1 MNIIYVLLPIPTSSG
16 SYAYQNDTPLAI
28 GSFVKV
34 PLGPRTEIGIVWEKT
49 DNKTIAIDKIK
60 YITEKLDTPP
70 LNNDLIKIVKFI
82 SGYNLTCLGLVLK
95 MILPNNK
102 ILLNQQMDE
111 EYSIN
116 DLNNQK
122 ITSARK
128 AVIDKLKQHKSLTQ
142 SEIKKYAST
151 SVIKG
156 MLDKKTINKKL
167 IKKIFKPNPINP
179 NNIKIQLNDSQSQ
192 ALEKIKCKL
201 GKYSPML
208 LDGITGSGKTEVYFE
223 LIADIIK
230 NDAKKQIL
238 VLLPEIALSSQWS
251 ERFEKRFG
259 VKPCLWHSEITQ
271 HTKQQIY
278 NGLINNTINVV
289 VGARSA
295 LFLPFNNLALIVIDE
310 EHDNSYKQEETVYYN
325 ARDIAIYRASINK
338 CSIILASAT
347 PSLESWANVNDKK
360 YTRISLTNRYGNATL
375 PDIQTIDITKEKLE
389 PQKFIS
395 ETLHQHIDETLNCN
409 QQVLLFLN
417 RKGYAPL
424 TLCNK
429 CGFRHQCNN
438 CRSWLVEHKRTQSL
452 DCHHCGYS
460 IKQDNTCPECGESEM
475 KTCGSGVERIFEE
488 IINRYPDAK
497 VFTATSQNLNTTKL
511 SQQFVNDM
519 NNNKIDI
526 VIGTQ
531 VIAKGYDFKS
541 LNLVGIIDG
550 DMALG
555 GDDLRAGERT
565 FQTIH
570 QVSGRVGRG
579 ESKGKAFI
587 QTANPNHEVIQALVQ
602 DNRDDFLNTELRYRN
617 LYKQP
622 PINRLIG
629 IIISDFDMQKAQN
642 TAKQIVINA
651 PNIKGMKILGPTEP
665 QMAFLRG
672 KHRRRILINV
682 EKNINFSPIIK
693 QWLGTV
699 NKSYSTRITIDVDPY
714 SFG

>member
-16 SYAYQNDTPLAI
+16 SYAYQNDAPLEI

-34 PLGPRTEIGIVWEKT
+34 PLGNRTEVGIVWEKT
-49 DNKTIAIDKIK
+49 DDKTIAKDKIK
-60 YITEKLDTPP
+60 SVIEKIDIPP
-70 LNNDLIKIVKFI
+70 LNNDLIKAIKFI
-82 SGYNLTCLGLVLK
+82 SGYNLTYLGLVLK
-95 MILPNNK
+95 MILPNKK
-102 ILLNQQMDE
+102 ILLTQQTEE
-111 EYSIN
+111 EYSLN

-128 AVIDKLKQHKSLTQ
+128 IVIDKLKQHKSLTQ

-156 MLDKKTINKKL
+156 MVEKKIINKKL
-167 IKKIFKPNPINP
+167 IKKTFKPIPINP
-179 NNIKIQLNDSQSQ
+179 DNLKVQLNDNQSQ
-192 ALEKIKCKL
+192 ALEKIKSNL
-201 GKYSPML
+201 GTYAPIL
-208 LDGITGSGKTEVYFE
+208 LDGVTGSGKTEVYFE

-230 NDAKKQIL
+230 NDSTKQIL

-271 HTKQQIY
+271 HKKQKIY

-295 LFLPFNNLALIVIDE
+295 LFLPFNNLSLIVADE

-338 CSIILASAT
+338 CPIILASAT
-347 PSLESWANVNDKK
+347 PSLESWANVNDKR
-360 YTRISLTNRYGNATL
+360 YTRISLANRYGNSTL
-375 PDIQTIDITKEKLE
+375 PEIQTIDITKEKIE
-389 PQKFIS
+389 AQKFIS
-395 ETLHQHIDETLNCN
+395 ETLHQHIDEALNHN

-438 CRSWLVEHKRTQSL
+438 CRSWLVEHKRTKSL

-460 IKQDNTCPECGESEM
+460 IQQDDTCPECGASEM
-475 KTCGSGVERIFEE
+475 KNCGPGVERIYEE

-511 SQQFVNDM
+511 SQQFVEDM
-519 NNNKIDI
+519 NSNKIDI

-531 VIAKGYDFKS
+531 VIAKGYDFKN

-682 EKNINFSPIIK
+682 EKNVNFSPIIK
-693 QWLGTV
+693 QWLSTF
-699 NKSYSTRITIDVDPY
+699 NKPSSTRITVDVDPY

>member
-82 SGYNLTCLGLVLK
+82 SGYNLTYLGLVLK

-156 MLDKKTINKKL
+156 MLDKKIINKKL

-201 GKYSPML
+201 GKYSPIL

-531 VIAKGYDFKS
+531 VIAKGYDFKN

-602 DNRDDFLNTELRYRN
+602 DNRDDFLNIELRYRN

>member
-82 SGYNLTCLGLVLK
+82 SGYNLTYLGLVLK
-95 MILPNNK
+95 MILPNKK

-116 DLNNQK
+116 DLSNQK

-156 MLDKKTINKKL
+156 MLDKKIINKKL

-192 ALEKIKCKL
+192 ALEKIKCRL
-201 GKYSPML
+201 GKYSPIL

-230 NDAKKQIL
+230 NDVKKQIL

-475 KTCGSGVERIFEE
+475 KTCGPGVERIFEE

-531 VIAKGYDFKS
+531 VIAKGYDFKN